1 MEQSSA
7 PNLFIEAAKRGNVEQ
22 MEDMA
27 AGDASVVHSLDSL
40 GCTALV
46 RRRRRRYGV
55 SCSRCIHRIASQTHI
70 ASLVRTCSIGLL
82 AVATL
87 MRCSSCSRARPM
99 SMP

>member
-70 ASLVRTCSIGLL
+70 ASNL
-82 AVATL
+82 
-87 MRCSSCSRARPM
+87 
-99 SMP
+99 